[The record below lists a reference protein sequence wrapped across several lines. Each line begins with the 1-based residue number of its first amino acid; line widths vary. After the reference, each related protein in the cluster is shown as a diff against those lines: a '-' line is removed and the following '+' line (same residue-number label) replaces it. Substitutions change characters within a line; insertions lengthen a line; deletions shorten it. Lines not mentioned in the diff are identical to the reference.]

1 MKMKMKRNR
10 MKATDTPMRAFRY
23 ICSPPSGMDIVGGGV
38 EVSMGPETVSSTGAL
53 ADDKR

>member
-23 ICSPPSGMDIVGGGV
+23 ICSPEAQVTSLV
-38 EVSMGPETVSSTGAL
+38 ETFAAYLSTYCVTATL
-53 ADDKR
+53 HS